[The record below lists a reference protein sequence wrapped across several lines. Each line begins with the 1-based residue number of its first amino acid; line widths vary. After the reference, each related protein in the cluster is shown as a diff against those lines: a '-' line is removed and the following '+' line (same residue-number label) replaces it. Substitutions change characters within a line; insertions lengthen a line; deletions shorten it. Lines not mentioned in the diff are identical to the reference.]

1 MKISA
6 SIYSNKDMSL
16 KALVNELDSVKID
29 MLHIDFNDEKTEIN
43 KIENDIKEIRKIS
56 STPLDLHI
64 ISKNPSKYD
73 DFIKRNKI
81 EFVTYQIENINEEF
95 SISEINQTSFGI
107 AITSNTDFKLF
118 KNYEK
123 FCDFI
128 LLMTTTPGES
138 GGSFNHINF
147 KKIRDFKNEFPSKRV
162 YVDGGVNDEIAFIL
176 RILGVSS
183 VVSGSFLVKNNIPK
197 SLLKLRSSVINSK
210 LKVEEFMISRDESP
224 IVTFNSSLLETLVKI
239 EDYNFGFTLVEDEN
253 KKFIG
258 IVSMA
263 DIRKY
268 IINNQSINLK
278 ENIKNVINKNP
289 IVIYDDDDINKMLE
303 TTQNREFLISFIPVL
318 NKKNEIVGCVTFFN
332 LINSES

>member
-147 KKIRDFKNEFPSKRV
+147 KKIRDFKNLFPSKRV

-268 IINNQSINLK
+268 IINNQNINLK

>member
-6 SIYSNKDMSL
+6 SIYSNKDMSI
-16 KALVNELDSVKID
+16 KELVNELDSVKID

-43 KIENDIKEIRKIS
+43 KIESDIKEIRKIS

-81 EFVTYQIENINEEF
+81 EFVTYQLENINEEF
-95 SISEINQTSFGI
+95 SISEIDQTSFGI

-147 KKIRDFKNEFPSKRV
+147 KKIRDFKNLFPSKRV
-162 YVDGGVNDEIAFIL
+162 FVDGGVNDEIAFIL

-183 VVSGSFLVKNNIPK
+183 VVSGTFLVKNNIPK
-197 SLLKLRSSVINSK
+197 SLLRLRSSVINSK
-210 LKVEEFMISRDESP
+210 LKVKEFMISRDESP

-239 EDYNFGFTLVEDEN
+239 EDYNFGFTLVENEN

-258 IVSMA
+258 IISMA

-268 IINNQSINLK
+268 IINNQNINLK
-278 ENIKNVINKNP
+278 KNIKNLINKNP
-289 IVIYDDDDINKMLE
+289 IVIHDDDDINKMLE

>member
-43 KIENDIKEIRKIS
+43 KIENDIREIRKIS

-81 EFVTYQIENINEEF
+81 EFVTYQLENINEEF
-95 SISEINQTSFGI
+95 LISEINQTSFGI

-210 LKVEEFMISRDESP
+210 LKVKEFMISRDESP

-268 IINNQSINLK
+268 IINNQNINLK

-318 NKKNEIVGCVTFFN
+318 NKKNRIVGCVTFFN

>member
-6 SIYSNKDMSL
+6 SIYSNNDMPL
-16 KALVNELDSVKID
+16 KTLVNELDSVKID

-43 KIENDIKEIRKIS
+43 KIENDIEEIRKIS

-81 EFVTYQIENINEEF
+81 EFVTYQLENINEEF

-107 AITSNTDFKLF
+107 AITSNTDLKLF

-147 KKIRDFKNEFPSKRV
+147 KKIRDFKNLFPSKRV

-210 LKVEEFMISRDESP
+210 LKVKEFMISRDESP

-253 KKFIG
+253 KKFKG

-268 IINNQSINLK
+268 IINNQNINLK

-318 NKKNEIVGCVTFFN
+318 NKKNKIVGCVTFFN

>member
-147 KKIRDFKNEFPSKRV
+147 KKIRDFKNFFPSKRV

-210 LKVEEFMISRDESP
+210 LKVKEFMISRDESP

-268 IINNQSINLK
+268 IINNQNINLK

-303 TTQNREFLISFIPVL
+303 TTQNRKFLISFIPVL

>member
-6 SIYSNKDMSL
+6 SIYSNNDMSL

-81 EFVTYQIENINEEF
+81 EFVTYQLENINEEF
-95 SISEINQTSFGI
+95 LISEINQTSFGI

-268 IINNQSINLK
+268 IINNQNINLK

-318 NKKNEIVGCVTFFN
+318 NKKNRIVGCVTFFN

>member
-81 EFVTYQIENINEEF
+81 EFVTYQLENINEEF
-95 SISEINQTSFGI
+95 LISEINQTSFGI

-147 KKIRDFKNEFPSKRV
+147 KKIRDFKNLFPSKRV

-210 LKVEEFMISRDESP
+210 LKVKEFMISRDESP
-224 IVTFNSSLLETLVKI
+224 IVTFNSSLFETLVKI

-268 IINNQSINLK
+268 IINNQNINLK

-318 NKKNEIVGCVTFFN
+318 NKKNRIVGCVTFFN

>member
-6 SIYSNKDMSL
+6 SIYSNNDMSL

-43 KIENDIKEIRKIS
+43 KIENDIEEIRKIS

-147 KKIRDFKNEFPSKRV
+147 KKIRDFKNLFPSKRV

-210 LKVEEFMISRDESP
+210 LKVKEFMISRDESP
-224 IVTFNSSLLETLVKI
+224 IVTFNSSLLDTLVKI

-253 KKFIG
+253 KKFKG

-268 IINNQSINLK
+268 IINNQNIKLK
-278 ENIKNVINKNP
+278 ENIKNMINKNP

-318 NKKNEIVGCVTFFN
+318 NKKSKIVGCVTFFN

>member
-147 KKIRDFKNEFPSKRV
+147 KKIRDFKNFFPSKRV

-210 LKVEEFMISRDESP
+210 LKIKEFMISRDESP

-268 IINNQSINLK
+268 IINNQNINLK

>member
-81 EFVTYQIENINEEF
+81 EFVTYQLENINEEF
-95 SISEINQTSFGI
+95 LISEINQTSFGI

-147 KKIRDFKNEFPSKRV
+147 KKIRDFKNFFPSKRV

-224 IVTFNSSLLETLVKI
+224 IVTFNSSLFETLVKI

-268 IINNQSINLK
+268 IINNQNINLK

-318 NKKNEIVGCVTFFN
+318 NKKNRIVGCVTFFN

>member
-6 SIYSNKDMSL
+6 SIYSNKDIPL
-16 KALVNELDSVKID
+16 RELVNELDSVKID
-29 MLHIDFNDEKTEIN
+29 MLHIDFNDEKTEIY

-56 STPLDLHI
+56 STPIDLHI
-64 ISKNPSKYD
+64 ISKTPSKYN
-73 DFIKRNKI
+73 DFIKKNKI
-81 EFVTYQIENINEEF
+81 EFVTYQLENINEEF
-95 SISEINQTSFGI
+95 TIREINQTSFGL

-138 GGSFNHINF
+138 GGSSNHINF
-147 KKIRDFKNEFPSKRV
+147 KKIRDFKSLFPNKKV

-197 SLLKLRSSVINSK
+197 SLLKLRSSIINSK
-210 LKVEEFMISRDESP
+210 LKVKEFMISKDESP
-224 IVTFNSSLLETLVKI
+224 IVSVNSSLIEILVEI
-239 EDYNFGFTLVEDEN
+239 EEYNFGFTLVENEN

-268 IINNQSINLK
+268 IINNQDINLK

-318 NKKNEIVGCVTFFN
+318 NKKNKIVGCVTFFN

>member
-210 LKVEEFMISRDESP
+210 LKVKEFMISRDESP

>member
-6 SIYSNKDMSL
+6 SIYSNNDMPL
-16 KALVNELDSVKID
+16 KTLVNELDSVKID

-81 EFVTYQIENINEEF
+81 EFVTYQLENINEEF

-107 AITSNTDFKLF
+107 AITSNTDLKLF

-147 KKIRDFKNEFPSKRV
+147 KKIRDFKNLFPSKRV

-210 LKVEEFMISRDESP
+210 LKVKEFMISRDESP

-268 IINNQSINLK
+268 IINNQNINLK

-318 NKKNEIVGCVTFFN
+318 NKKKKIVGCVTFFN

>member
-210 LKVEEFMISRDESP
+210 LKIKEFMISRDESP

-268 IINNQSINLK
+268 IINNQNINLK

>member
-6 SIYSNKDMSL
+6 SIYSNNDMPL
-16 KALVNELDSVKID
+16 KTLVNELDSVKID

-43 KIENDIKEIRKIS
+43 KIENDIEEIRKIS

-81 EFVTYQIENINEEF
+81 EFVTYQLENINEEF

-107 AITSNTDFKLF
+107 AITSNTDLKLF

-147 KKIRDFKNEFPSKRV
+147 KKIRDFKNLFPSKRV

-210 LKVEEFMISRDESP
+210 LKVKEFMISRDESP

-253 KKFIG
+253 KKFKG

-268 IINNQSINLK
+268 IINNQNINLK

-318 NKKNEIVGCVTFFN
+318 NKKSKIVGCVTFFN

>member
-43 KIENDIKEIRKIS
+43 KIENDIREIRKIS

-210 LKVEEFMISRDESP
+210 LKIKEFMISRDESP

-268 IINNQSINLK
+268 IINNQNINLK

>member
-81 EFVTYQIENINEEF
+81 EFVTYQLENINEEF

-147 KKIRDFKNEFPSKRV
+147 KKIRDFKNLFPSKRV

-268 IINNQSINLK
+268 IINNQNINLK

>member
-6 SIYSNKDMSL
+6 SIYSNKDIPL
-16 KALVNELDSVKID
+16 RELVNELDSVKID
-29 MLHIDFNDEKTEIN
+29 MLHIDFNDEKTEIY

-56 STPLDLHI
+56 LTPIDLHI
-64 ISKNPSKYD
+64 ISKTPSKYN
-73 DFIKRNKI
+73 DFIKKNKI
-81 EFVTYQIENINEEF
+81 EFVTYQLENINEEF
-95 SISEINQTSFGI
+95 TIREINQTSFGL

-147 KKIRDFKNEFPSKRV
+147 KKIRDFKSLFPNKKV

-197 SLLKLRSSVINSK
+197 SLLKLRSSIINSK
-210 LKVEEFMISRDESP
+210 LKVKEFMISKDESP
-224 IVTFNSSLLETLVKI
+224 IVTVSSSIIETLVEI
-239 EDYNFGFTLVEDEN
+239 EEYNFGFTLVESEN

-268 IINNQSINLK
+268 IINNQDINLK

-318 NKKNEIVGCVTFFN
+318 NKKNKIVGCVTFFN

>member
-147 KKIRDFKNEFPSKRV
+147 KKIRDFKNLFPSKRV

-210 LKVEEFMISRDESP
+210 LKVKEFMISRDESP

>member
-147 KKIRDFKNEFPSKRV
+147 KKIRDFKNLFPSKRV

-224 IVTFNSSLLETLVKI
+224 IVTFNSSLFETLVKI

-268 IINNQSINLK
+268 IINNQNINLK

>member
-43 KIENDIKEIRKIS
+43 KIENDIREIRKIS

-81 EFVTYQIENINEEF
+81 EFVTYQLENINEEF

-147 KKIRDFKNEFPSKRV
+147 KKIRDFKNLFPSKRV

-210 LKVEEFMISRDESP
+210 LKVKEFMISRDESP
-224 IVTFNSSLLETLVKI
+224 IVTFNSSLLKTLVKI

-318 NKKNEIVGCVTFFN
+318 NKKNRIVGCVTFFN

>member
-147 KKIRDFKNEFPSKRV
+147 KKIRDFKNFFPSKRV

-210 LKVEEFMISRDESP
+210 LKIKEFMISRDESP

-318 NKKNEIVGCVTFFN
+318 NKKMKSLDV
-332 LINSES
+332 

>member
-43 KIENDIKEIRKIS
+43 KIENDIREIRKIS

-81 EFVTYQIENINEEF
+81 EFVTYQLENINEEF

-147 KKIRDFKNEFPSKRV
+147 KKIRDFKNLFPSKRV

-210 LKVEEFMISRDESP
+210 LKVKEFMISRDESP

-268 IINNQSINLK
+268 IINNQNINLK

>member
-43 KIENDIKEIRKIS
+43 KIENDIREIRKIS

-81 EFVTYQIENINEEF
+81 EFVTYQLENINEEF

-147 KKIRDFKNEFPSKRV
+147 KKIRDFKNLFPSKRV

>member
-6 SIYSNKDMSL
+6 SIYSNNDMPL

-43 KIENDIKEIRKIS
+43 KIENDIEEIRKIS

-81 EFVTYQIENINEEF
+81 EFVTYQLENINEEF

-147 KKIRDFKNEFPSKRV
+147 KKIRDFKNLFPSKRV

-210 LKVEEFMISRDESP
+210 LKIKEFMISRDESP
-224 IVTFNSSLLETLVKI
+224 IVTFNSTLLETLVKI

-268 IINNQSINLK
+268 IINNQNINLK

-318 NKKNEIVGCVTFFN
+318 NKKSKIVGCVTFFN

>member
-43 KIENDIKEIRKIS
+43 KIENDIREIRKIS

-81 EFVTYQIENINEEF
+81 EFVTYQLENINEEF
-95 SISEINQTSFGI
+95 LISEINQTSFGI

-147 KKIRDFKNEFPSKRV
+147 KKIRDFKNLFPSKRV

-210 LKVEEFMISRDESP
+210 LKVKEFMISRDESP

-268 IINNQSINLK
+268 IINNQNINLK

-318 NKKNEIVGCVTFFN
+318 NKKNRIVGCVTFFN

>member
-147 KKIRDFKNEFPSKRV
+147 KKIRDFKNLFPSKRV

-210 LKVEEFMISRDESP
+210 LKIKEFMISRDESP

-268 IINNQSINLK
+268 IINNQNINLK

>member
-147 KKIRDFKNEFPSKRV
+147 KKIRDFKNLFPSKRV

-210 LKVEEFMISRDESP
+210 LKVKEFMISRDESP

-268 IINNQSINLK
+268 IINNQNINLK

-303 TTQNREFLISFIPVL
+303 TTQNRKFLISFIPVL

>member
-147 KKIRDFKNEFPSKRV
+147 KKIRDFKNFFPSKRV

-210 LKVEEFMISRDESP
+210 LKIKEFMISRDESP

>member
-147 KKIRDFKNEFPSKRV
+147 KKIRDFKNFFPSKRV

-268 IINNQSINLK
+268 IINNQNINLK